1 MRIVFGIS
9 ACFML
14 TAHCNWD
21 WRYPQRSVATW
32 AWWLLCP
39 TAQASG
45 RLALISPLE
54 PEKRN
59 SKWETDSKSLP
70 QTPATSLGP
79 PERGW
84 VSCATQTR
92 SLVVLSC
99 RVKESCF
106 QKPGKGQ
113 SHDSS
118 LGNLHLCAR
127 DAREGIWEGSFL
139 HPQSLEE
146 AGHLK
151 GAVDAYC

>member
-1 MRIVFGIS
+1 
-9 ACFML
+9 ML

-21 WRYPQRSVATW
+21 WRYFQCSVATC

-39 TAQASG
+39 SAQVSG
-45 RLALISPLE
+45 HLAWISPLE
-54 PEKRN
+54 PEERN
-59 SKWETDSKSLP
+59 SKWETDSKSLLQAP
-70 QTPATSLGP
+70 PTSLGP

-84 VSCATQTR
+84 VSCTTQMR
-92 SLVVLSC
+92 SLIVLNW

-106 QKPGKGQ
+106 QKAGKGQ

-118 LGNLHLCAR
+118 LDNLHLCAR
-127 DAREGIWEGSFL
+127 DAREGIWAGSFL

-151 GAVDAYC
+151 GVVDACC